1 MRRKGRWLAMRHL
14 VSGVLDD
21 AELPGRG
28 DDARRAAVADVGEE
42 GVEEGAV
49 DGDGAALER
58 VALVEHAAAE
68 EEGLAWREGF
78 EGRGVLRVLGRPAAR
93 HGALPGCRGNGGA
106 CYDRADLGLHVA
118 LHGLD
123 LRLRQL
129 PCVRG
134 DSDHL
139 SGDAVARTVL

>member
-58 VALVEHAAAE
+58 APLVEHAAAE
-68 EEGLAWREGF
+68 EECLALRESLECIGLPRALEGK
-78 EGRGVLRVLGRPAAR
+78 
-93 HGALPGCRGNGGA
+93 
-106 CYDRADLGLHVA
+106 
-118 LHGLD
+118 
-123 LRLRQL
+123 
-129 PCVRG
+129 
-134 DSDHL
+134 
-139 SGDAVARTVL
+139 T